1 MENRPVLLM
10 SADGFNFLQF
20 GTIEQ
25 GLGNRIGQD
34 LSAAETAPRQG
45 RDASQEEI
53 HHLIFTASWVHA
65 FPRTFSEIPE
75 DRSKLFLA
83 LRSAE
88 KKGFYQY
95 DDTSCDAKY
104 KVV

>member
-1 MENRPVLLM
+1 MR
-10 SADGFNFLQF
+10 
-20 GTIEQ
+20 
-25 GLGNRIGQD
+25 
-34 LSAAETAPRQG
+34 
-45 RDASQEEI
+45 
-53 HHLIFTASWVHA
+53 
-65 FPRTFSEIPE
+65 FSESPE